1 MRSSIKTPRMMFA
14 GLAVTALLA
23 APALAACSN
32 SDSAAT
38 SSSSSSAAATPV
50 AKIDALTGQS
60 TAVKLDAGF
69 LEALTTLK
77 LAPGTVGTAKLTDGS
92 LIFPITGGNV
102 TYYTPGSV
110 TPYVTGDIKHTG
122 SGFSLTAGATKVNLT
137 NFDIDPGTSK
147 LYGDVAVTA
156 PPPPPTPSCST
167 STATPSSRCRPAP
180 TTPPSSK
187 APASSSPPTPPA
199 CSTTPSRPTPSKP
212 APSSASPRSPST
224 PSNSSTRARPGI
236 HRS

>member
-32 SDSAAT
+32 TDTNTT
-38 SSSSSSAAATPV
+38 STSSSAAATPA

-69 LEALTTLK
+69 VEALTTLK
-77 LAPGTVGTAKLTDGS
+77 LTPGTVGTAKLTDGS

-102 TYYTPGSV
+102 TYYTPGTV
-110 TPYVTGDIKHTG
+110 TPYVQGDIKHTG
-122 SGFSLTAGATKVNLT
+122 SGFSLTAGTTTVNLT

-147 LYGDVAVTA
+147 LYGDVAVNGTSAATHALLFDLDGNTLKPLQTGANDTA
-156 PPPPPTPSCST
+156 ILEGTRVLIST
-167 STATPSSRCRPAP
+167 DAAGLLNKTFKTDAV
-180 TTPPSSK
+180 
-187 APASSSPPTPPA
+187 
-199 CSTTPSRPTPSKP
+199 KP
-212 APSSASPRSPST
+212 GT
-224 PSNSSTRARPGI
+224 LVGI
-236 HRS
+236 AKITVNTK

>member
-1 MRSSIKTPRMMFA
+1 MFA

-32 SDSAAT
+32 TDANTANTSA
-38 SSSSSSAAATPV
+38 SAAATPV

-69 LEALTTLK
+69 VEALTTLK
-77 LAPGTVGTAKLTDGS
+77 LAPGTFGTAKLTAGS

-110 TPYVTGDIKHTG
+110 TPYVQGDIKHNG
-122 SGFSLTAGATKVNLT
+122 SGFSLTGGATKVNLT

-147 LYGDVAVTA
+147 LYGNVAVNGTSAATHAFLFDLDGNTLKPLQTGANNTA
-156 PPPPPTPSCST
+156 ILEGTRVLISPDAAGLLNKTFKT
-167 STATPSSRCRPAP
+167 DAV
-180 TTPPSSK
+180 K
-187 APASSSPPTPPA
+187 AGTLVGIAKITV
-199 CSTTPSRPTPSKP
+199 
-212 APSSASPRSPST
+212 
-224 PSNSSTRARPGI
+224 NTR
-236 HRS
+236 

>member
-23 APALAACSN
+23 APALAACSSTDN
-32 SDSAAT
+32 NTAT
-38 SSSSSSAAATPV
+38 TTASAAATPV
-50 AKIDALTGQS
+50 AKIDTLTGQS

-92 LIFPITGGNV
+92 LVFPITGGNV

-122 SGFSLTAGATKVNLT
+122 SGFSLTAGTTKVELT
-137 NFDIDPGTSK
+137 NFEIDPGTSK
-147 LYGDVAVTA
+147 LMGDVAVNGTSAAKGAVLFDLDGNTLKPLQTGANNTA
-156 PPPPPTPSCST
+156 ILEGTRVLISADAAGLLNKT
-167 STATPSSRCRPAP
+167 FKTDAV
-180 TTPPSSK
+180 
-187 APASSSPPTPPA
+187 
-199 CSTTPSRPTPSKP
+199 KP
-212 APSSASPRSPST
+212 GT
-224 PSNSSTRARPGI
+224 LVGI
-236 HRS
+236 AKITVNTK